1 MLGLIVLRMPVGLA
15 MLIVGAAG
23 YAHLAGLQPLLA
35 FLKTTPYYTFANY
48 TLSVIPLFVL
58 MGALA
63 ERGGLARALFTAAA
77 ALVGHRRGGLASAV
91 IAACAGFGAVCGSS
105 VATTATFAR
114 AALPELLRYR
124 CDPGFSTAT
133 VAVGGTLGILIPPS
147 VVVVIYAISAE
158 QNIAKLFMAA
168 LVPGLLAALF
178 YILAIALVTRLDPKL
193 APAIARVDG
202 AARRKAL
209 AQVWPVAL
217 IAIVVVGGI
226 YGGIFTPTEAA
237 AVGALATL
245 AVGVG
250 QGGLRWPQ
258 IRQAVMQTAETTA
271 MIFLILLGAEV
282 FNGFLALSRLPDTVA
297 ELVMAAHLSPYG
309 VLAALLLAYIVLG
322 AVMDELAMILL
333 TLPVFF
339 PVMMSLDFGLSQE
352 ETAVW
357 FGTLVLVVVGIGLTA
372 PPIGLNV
379 FVAGAIAREVPVA
392 QIYRRVLPF
401 LAADAVRLV
410 LLVALPGLSLGLVRL
425 LS

>member
-1 MLGLIVLRMPVGLA
+1 
-15 MLIVGAAG
+15 
-23 YAHLAGLQPLLA
+23 
-35 FLKTTPYYTFANY
+35 
-48 TLSVIPLFVL
+48 
-58 MGALA
+58 
-63 ERGGLARALFTAAA
+63 
-77 ALVGHRRGGLASAV
+77 V

-105 VATTATFAR
+105 VATTATFSR

-178 YILAIALVTRLDPKL
+178 YIVTIAIVVRINPTL
-193 APAIARVDG
+193 APAIGRADG
-202 AARRKAL
+202 ATRRKAL
-209 AQVWPVAL
+209 LQVWPVAL
-217 IAIVVVGGI
+217 IASVVVGGI

-245 AVGVG
+245 VAGLG
-250 QGGLRWPQ
+250 QGGLGWPE

-271 MIFLILLGAEV
+271 MILLILLGAEV
-282 FNGFLALSRLPDTVA
+282 FNGFLALSHLPDTVA
-297 ELVMAAHLSPYG
+297 ELVIAANLSPYG

-352 ETAVW
+352 DTAIW

-401 LAADAVRLV
+401 LAADLVRLA
-410 LLVALPGLSLGLVRL
+410 LLVAVPGLTLGLVRL